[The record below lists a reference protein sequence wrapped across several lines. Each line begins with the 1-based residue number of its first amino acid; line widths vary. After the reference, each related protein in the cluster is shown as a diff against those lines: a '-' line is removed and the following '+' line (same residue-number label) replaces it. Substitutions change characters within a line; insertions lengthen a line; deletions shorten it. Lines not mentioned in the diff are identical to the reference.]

1 MRRTLVLLCSGLILA
16 GCANGTTNPTGAP
29 APVALPSGSPSVE
42 ASPSIPA
49 TLPPQSPPGSP
60 PGSPPAPGCSG
71 AVQTGT
77 LVLSDK
83 DNGRQLCLATGTHL
97 EIYLQGTASDPW
109 TDPAPGSD
117 VLRPEANGRRAL
129 MIGVAGGFFVA
140 EHPGRTTVT
149 ASRDA
154 AHFVITVSVS

>member
-1 MRRTLVLLCSGLILA
+1 MRRTLVLLCAVLILA

-29 APVALPSGSPSVE
+29 GPDALPSGSPSVE
-42 ASPSIPA
+42 SSPSILPPSIPA
-49 TLPPQSPPGSP
+49 TTPPM
-60 PGSPPAPGCSG
+60 SPPASGCSG

-97 EIYLQGTASDPW
+97 EVYLQGTASDPW

-117 VLRPEANGRRAL
+117 VLRPEVSGKRAL
-129 MIGVAGGFFVA
+129 MIGVAAGFFVA
-140 EHPGRTTVT
+140 AHPGRTTVT